1 MKWVRNKLDEAR
13 KPFEPG
19 EKFEKFAPAIN
30 AFDTFLFTPNHTTK
44 KGAHIRDVSD
54 LKRTMITVVLAL
66 VPALIFGMWNTG
78 AQYLYQERGLASVLD
93 VPFLDAFIEGAILVM
108 PLIIVSYVVGLTI
121 EFIFAIYRGH
131 EVNEGYLV
139 TGLLI
144 PMIFPVDI
152 PLWMLALSVAFA
164 VLIGKEAFG
173 GTGMNILNPALTAR
187 AFAFFAYPLYMSG
200 NAIWV
205 HEGYTD
211 AVSGETILG
220 SLASGQYDGAISGS
234 AADAVAFAGTSGK
247 AAEASVLANI
257 DFFDMFMG
265 FVPGSVAET
274 SALMIIIGAIILIV
288 TKVGSW
294 RIIVGGVI
302 GGAAMGLI
310 FNYFG
315 GLGGDFV
322 TDLVASGQITMDQV
336 LNDGNAVAALQ
347 LGGWDATLLEM
358 GTNQLFNF
366 PFWQHLVVGSILFG
380 IVFMATDPVSAA
392 QTLKGKWIYGILIG
406 FFGILIRIFNPAYP
420 EGIMLAILLMNVFAP
435 TIDHYVI
442 QGNVNKRKKRLK
454 KAQSQQL
461 KAA

>member
-1 MKWVRNKLDEAR
+1 MKWLRTKLDEAR
-13 KPFEPG
+13 KPFAPG

-30 AFDTFLFTPNHTTK
+30 AFDTFLYTPNHVTK
-44 KGAHIRDVSD
+44 KGAHIRDVVD

-66 VPALIFGMWNTG
+66 IPALIFGMWNTG
-78 AQYLYQERGLASVLD
+78 AQYLYQERGLASVMD

-205 HEGYTD
+205 HEGSTD

-220 SLASGQYDGAISGS
+220 ALASGKYDGQISGGAS
-234 AADAVAFAGTSGK
+234 DAVAFASNA
-247 AAEASVLANI
+247 AAEGATTLNSLG
-257 DFFDMFMG
+257 FFDMFMG
-265 FVPGSVAET
+265 FIPGSVSET
-274 SALMIIIGAIILIV
+274 SAAAIAIGALILIL

-294 RIIVGGVI
+294 RIILGGLI
-302 GGAAMGLI
+302 GGAIMGGI
-310 FNYFG
+310 FNFFG
-315 GLGGDFV
+315 DMGSEYAM
-322 TDLVASGQITMDQV
+322 TLVESGKITMDQ
-336 LNDGNAVAALQ
+336 LQNDAGAVAALE
-347 LGGWDATLLEM
+347 LSGWNATLLEL

-366 PFWQHLVVGSILFG
+366 PFFQHLVVGGFAFG

-392 QTLKGKWIYGILIG
+392 QTMKGKWIYGILAG
-406 FFGILIRIFNPAYP
+406 FFGIMIRVFNPAYP

-442 QGNVNKRKKRLK
+442 QANVNKRKKRAK
-454 KAQSQQL
+454 KAQVKLQ
-461 KAA
+461 AA